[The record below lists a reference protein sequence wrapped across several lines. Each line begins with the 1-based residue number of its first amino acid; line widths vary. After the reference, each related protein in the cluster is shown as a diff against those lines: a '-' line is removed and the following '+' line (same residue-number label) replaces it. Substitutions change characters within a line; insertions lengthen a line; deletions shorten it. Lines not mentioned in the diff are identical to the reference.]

1 MVAVGWEVGLEDI
14 AQRPQG
20 GRWRWGTEK
29 KGQKDLAELLEM
41 WGVLIKV
48 MVAKFYIKVK

>member
-14 AQRPQG
+14 AQRPQK